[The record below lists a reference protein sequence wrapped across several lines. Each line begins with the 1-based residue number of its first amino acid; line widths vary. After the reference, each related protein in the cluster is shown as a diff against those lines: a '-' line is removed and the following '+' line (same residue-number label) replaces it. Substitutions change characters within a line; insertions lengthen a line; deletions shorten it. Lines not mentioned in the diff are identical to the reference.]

1 MRIGI
6 LTLPLHTNYGGI
18 LQAYALQTVLERLG
32 HEVVVID
39 ISRKH
44 SLPFHKALLAYPKRT
59 ISRYVLGRKFVMVR
73 AEKYANY
80 VDRVKRRNTQMFINK
95 YVNCL
100 EIKTVAQ
107 LNEKDYD
114 AIVVGSDQIW
124 RPQYAPVIE
133 HSFLDF
139 AEDWNIKRIAYAPSF
154 GVDCWEYDDVQT
166 GNSKRLIGK
175 FDAVSVREKSG
186 VELCRKYLCHDALWV
201 LDPTMLL
208 RADDYLRLLGE
219 ACKKEEQ
226 ERRIF
231 NYVLDPTE
239 ETESLT
245 RWLASALGLK
255 VIRANSRAED
265 SSAPLEE
272 RIQPPVEQWLKGLAD
287 AEFVITDSFHACV
300 FSILFKKQFL
310 VVANSYRGVAR
321 IDSLLGYLGLK
332 NRIVRDAPMVNM
344 LVDIDYDVVY
354 KKLDAMRER
363 SMDFLE
369 NALNL

>member
-39 ISRKH
+39 VLRKH
-44 SLPFHKALLAYPKRT
+44 SLPFRKALFAYPRRM

-80 VDRVKRRNTQMFINK
+80 VDRVKRRNTQKFINRHIH
-95 YVNCL
+95 CL
-100 EIKTVAQ
+100 EIKSVAQ
-107 LNEKDYD
+107 LNEQDYD

-124 RPQYAPVIE
+124 RPQYAPGIE

-139 AEDWNIKRIAYAPSF
+139 ADDWNIKRIAYAPSF

-166 GNSKRLIGK
+166 EKCKRLIEK

-208 RADDYLRLLGE
+208 RADDYIKLFDE
-219 ACKKEEQ
+219 TCKNEEQ
-226 ERRIF
+226 GGKIF

-239 ETESLT
+239 ETELLT
-245 RWLASALGLK
+245 QRLASTLDFK

-265 SSAPLEE
+265 STAPLEE
-272 RIQPPVEQWLKGLAD
+272 RIQPPVEQWLKDLAN
-287 AEFVITDSFHACV
+287 AKFVITDSFHACV

-344 LVDIDYDVVY
+344 LVDIDYGVIY
-354 KKLDAMRER
+354 KKLDDMRER